1 MNIFRRLFMAEIIH
15 DTLFL
20 SKKSLPA
27 QKSDI
32 KIAQE
37 LKDTLVANS
46 GIAIGLAANMIGKQK
61 RIIAFFA
68 GMLPMVMLNPKI
80 IEKSGEYTA
89 EEGCLSLSG
98 TRKTKRYDKIIVEY
112 RDMDFN
118 KKKQEFTGLIAETI
132 QHEVDHCNGILI

>member
-1 MNIFRRLFMAEIIH
+1 MAEIIH
-15 DTLFL
+15 DAVFL
-20 SKKSLPA
+20 SKESLPA

-80 IEKSGEYTA
+80 IEESDEYMT
-89 EEGCLSLSG
+89 EEGCLSLAG
-98 TRKTKRYDKIIVEY
+98 TRQTKRYDKVTVEY
-112 RDMDFN
+112 HDMSFN
-118 KKKQEFTGLIAETI
+118 KKTQKFTGLIAETI
-132 QHEVDHCNGILI
+132 QHEIDHCNGILI

>member
-1 MNIFRRLFMAEIIH
+1 MAEIIH
-15 DTLFL
+15 DTVFL

-37 LKDTLVANS
+37 LRDTLVANS

-89 EEGCLSLSG
+89 EEGCLSLAG
-98 TRKTKRYDKIIVEY
+98 TRKTKRYDKIVVEY

-118 KKKQEFTGLIAETI
+118 KKTQEFTGLIAETI
-132 QHEVDHCNGILI
+132 QHEIDHCNGILI

>member
-1 MNIFRRLFMAEIIH
+1 MAEIIH
-15 DTLFL
+15 DIVFL
-20 SKKSLPA
+20 SKKSFPA

-37 LKDTLVANS
+37 LRDTLVANS

-89 EEGCLSLSG
+89 EEGCLSLAG
-98 TRKTKRYDKIIVEY
+98 TRKTKRYDKIKVEY
-112 RDMDFN
+112 RDIDFN
-118 KKKQEFTGLIAETI
+118 KKTQEFTGLIAETI
-132 QHEVDHCNGILI
+132 QHEIDHCNGILI

>member
-1 MNIFRRLFMAEIIH
+1 MAEIIH

-27 QKSDI
+27 QKPDI

-98 TRKTKRYDKIIVEY
+98 TRKTKRYDKIVVEY
-112 RDMDFN
+112 RDIDFN

>member
-1 MNIFRRLFMAEIIH
+1 MAEIIH
-15 DTLFL
+15 DTVFL

-27 QKSDI
+27 QSSDI

-37 LKDTLVANS
+37 LRDTLVANS

-89 EEGCLSLSG
+89 EEGCLSLAG
-98 TRKTKRYDKIIVEY
+98 TRKTKRYDKIKVEY

-118 KKKQEFTGLIAETI
+118 KKTQEFTGLIAETI
-132 QHEVDHCNGILI
+132 QHEIDHCNGILI